1 MNENKTEKKIVELNK
16 FGRPKQKSYVEY
28 VRESKLREI
37 LKRCNN

>member
-1 MNENKTEKKIVELNK
+1 MTKPK
-16 FGRPKQKSYVEY
+16 FSKHIQDTGRPKQKSYVEY